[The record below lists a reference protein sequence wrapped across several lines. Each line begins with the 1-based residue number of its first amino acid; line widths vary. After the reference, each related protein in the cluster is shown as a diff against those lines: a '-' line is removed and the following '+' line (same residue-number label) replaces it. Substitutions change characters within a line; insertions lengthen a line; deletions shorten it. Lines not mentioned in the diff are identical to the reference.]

1 MVRLKFRKYQVIL
14 AEKREII
21 AKNRSSIYV
30 TNECVVEK
38 CDSSVVEVK
47 ASNLFS
53 NIGQTNQKN
62 VEVIIDNTSSESN
75 GVLETALWSSYDG
88 DIESRNIVCS

>member
-30 TNECVVEK
+30 TNECVVEN
-38 CDSSVVEVK
+38 CDSPVVEVK

-75 GVLETALWSSYDG
+75 GVLETAL
-88 DIESRNIVCS
+88 

>member
-30 TNECVVEK
+30 TNECVDENR
-38 CDSSVVEVK
+38 DSSVVEVK

-75 GVLETALWSSYDG
+75 GVLETAL
-88 DIESRNIVCS
+88 